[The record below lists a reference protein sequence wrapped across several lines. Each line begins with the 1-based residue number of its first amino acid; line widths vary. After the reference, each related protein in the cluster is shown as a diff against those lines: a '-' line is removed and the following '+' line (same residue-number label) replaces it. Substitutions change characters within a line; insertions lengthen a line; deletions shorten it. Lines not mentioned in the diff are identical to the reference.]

1 MAVYYHTTH
10 MLHNEFGKSA
20 AMLIEEYICS
30 LNKYKM
36 KTVIIPVDFSET
48 SLNAARFA
56 AHMFSGFLDVSI
68 LLYSMFEH
76 EDEAENTGTY
86 LDSLKKELL
95 TKGNINI
102 DCEKELGHDF
112 IESLSRLA
120 HQKSASL
127 IVMGITGR
135 STFAQVFMGSNTLKM
150 VDKNICPVMI
160 IPPEAKFREVNNVAF
175 TSDFQNVEATT
186 PVLFIKSVLNLFKPN
201 LHIINVDSSHYVS
214 LTEEFQSERGKMLS
228 MFKEFNPEF
237 YFIGMNDFH
246 DAINQF
252 VYDKNIDLIVTV
264 PRYHSFLSNI
274 FKSGHTK
281 KLVYHSSVP
290 ILAAHE

>member
-1 MAVYYHTTH
+1 
-10 MLHNEFGKSA
+10 
-20 AMLIEEYICS
+20 
-30 LNKYKM
+30 M
-36 KTVIIPVDFSET
+36 KTVIVPVDFSET

-56 AHMFSGFLDVSI
+56 AQMFANKNVNVI
-68 LLYSMFEH
+68 LYSMFEDN
-76 EDEAENTGTY
+76 DEAETTANY
-86 LDSLKKELL
+86 LETLRKELL
-95 TKGNINI
+95 TKGNNNI
-102 DCEKELGHDF
+102 DCEKELGSDF

-120 HQKSASL
+120 QQKSASL

-135 STFAQVFMGSNTLKM
+135 STFSQIFMGSNTLKM
-150 VDKNICPVMI
+150 VDRNICPVMI
-160 IPPEAKFREVNNVAF
+160 IPPEAKFREIKNVAF
-175 TSDFQNVEATT
+175 TSDFQNVEGTT
-186 PVLFIKSVLNLFKPN
+186 PVTFIKSVLSLFKPN

-214 LTEEFQSERGKMLS
+214 LTEEFQAERGKMLS
-228 MFKEFNPEF
+228 MFKEYNPEF

-274 FKSGHTK
+274 FKSSHTK

>member
-1 MAVYYHTTH
+1 
-10 MLHNEFGKSA
+10 
-20 AMLIEEYICS
+20 
-30 LNKYKM
+30 M
-36 KTVIIPVDFSET
+36 KTIIVPVDFSDT

-56 AHMFSGFLDVSI
+56 AQMFSGHTDVSI
-68 LLYSMFEH
+68 MLYSMFE
-76 EDEAENTGTY
+76 EEEETENTGIY
-86 LDSLKKELL
+86 LESLRKELCA
-95 TKGNINI
+95 KGNSNI
-102 DCEKELGHDF
+102 DCIKELGKDF
-112 IESLSRLA
+112 IENLSRLA
-120 HQKSASL
+120 HQKAANL

-135 STFAQVFMGSNTLKM
+135 STFSQVFMGSNTLKM

-160 IPPEAKFREVNNVAF
+160 IPPEANFREIKNVAF
-175 TSDFQNVEATT
+175 TSDFKNVEGTT
-186 PVLFIKSVLNLFKPN
+186 PALFIKSVLDLFKPN

-214 LTEEFQSERGKMLS
+214 LTEEFQAGRAKMLS
-228 MFKEFNPEF
+228 LFKQYNPEF

-264 PRYHSFLSNI
+264 PRYHSFLSHI
-274 FKSGHTK
+274 FKSSHTK

>member
-1 MAVYYHTTH
+1 
-10 MLHNEFGKSA
+10 
-20 AMLIEEYICS
+20 
-30 LNKYKM
+30 M
-36 KTVIIPVDFSET
+36 KTVIVPVDFSET

-56 AHMFSGFLDVSI
+56 AQMFSGFSSVSVI
-68 LLYSMFEH
+68 LYSLFEH
-76 EDEAENTGTY
+76 ANESENTGNY
-86 LDSLKKELL
+86 LESLKKELL
-95 TKGNINI
+95 IKGNINI
-102 DCEKELGHDF
+102 ECEKELGHDF

-127 IVMGITGR
+127 IIMGITGR

-150 VDKNICPVMI
+150 VDRNICPVMI
-160 IPPEAKFREVNNVAF
+160 IPPEAKFREIKNVAF
-175 TSDFQNVEATT
+175 TSDFKNVEGTT
-186 PVLFIKSVLNLFKPN
+186 PALFIKSVLNLFHPQ

-214 LTEEFQSERGKMLS
+214 LTEEFQEERSKMLS
-228 MFKEFNPEF
+228 MFEEFRPEF

-246 DAINQF
+246 EAINQF

-264 PRYHSFLSNI
+264 PRYHSFLSHI
-274 FKSGHTK
+274 FKSSHTK

>member
-1 MAVYYHTTH
+1 
-10 MLHNEFGKSA
+10 
-20 AMLIEEYICS
+20 
-30 LNKYKM
+30 M

-56 AHMFSGFLDVSI
+56 AQMFSGFSDVYVI
-68 LLYSMFEH
+68 LYSMFEN
-76 EDEAENTGTY
+76 ESEAENTSEY
-86 LDSLKKELL
+86 LDSLRKELL
-95 TKGNINI
+95 QKGNINI
-102 DCEKELGHDF
+102 DCEKELGNDF
-112 IESLSRLA
+112 IENLSRLA
-120 HQKSASL
+120 HQKSARL

-135 STFAQVFMGSNTLKM
+135 STFSQVFMGSNTLKM

-160 IPPEAKFREVNNVAF
+160 IPPEAKFREIKNVAF
-175 TSDFQNVEATT
+175 TSDFQNVEGTT
-186 PVLFIKSVLNLFKPN
+186 PVVFIKSILNLFKPN
-201 LHIINVDSSHYVS
+201 LHIINVDNSHYVS
-214 LTEEFQSERGKMLS
+214 LTEEFQEERGKMLS
-228 MFKEFNPEF
+228 MFKEFHPEF

-264 PRYHSFLSNI
+264 PRYHSFLSHI
-274 FKSGHTK
+274 FKSSHTK